1 MFFRIYK
8 YSLLCSTRDRLM
20 VFWNLVFPIILGSL
34 FQVAFGNYTEKEVL
48 FHQIP
53 VAYVKEE
60 GADGTF
66 TELLEILERDNEL
79 IQVQTVGKE
88 KAEQLLRDGEV
99 EGIYYNEPGKER
111 DGQEEPG
118 ITLVVQE
125 QDMNQ
130 SILNSILE
138 QYERTCATLLTIG
151 KEYPEGIQEAAKL
164 LEEDTKYLKEDSMG
178 AASDNSILDYFYSLI
193 AMNCLM
199 GATTGLLCSV
209 EFKADLSALAARRV
223 VAGLSRFQVLWPDL
237 AAKITLQFIYIVF
250 TACYLMFVLH
260 VPLGEQWGFLLLT
273 IFVGSLLGIFLGFF
287 IGVAGRMQ
295 YSMKEALCILVMMV
309 SSFFSGLMMDGMQ
322 RLVER
327 YAPVFARINPASL
340 IVKSFYSLN
349 IYEAYGRYLQNL
361 GTMLVL
367 ILVLAAGS
375 FAMVRR
381 ERYASI

>member
-8 YSLLCSTRDRLM
+8 YSLLRSTRDRLM

-88 KAEQLLRDGEV
+88 KAEQLLRDGQV
-99 EGIYYNEPGKER
+99 EGIYYNELGKGT
-111 DGQEEPG
+111 DGQEEPET
-118 ITLVVQE
+118 TLVVQE

-138 QYERTCATLLTIG
+138 QYERTCATMLTIG

>member
-8 YSLLCSTRDRLM
+8 YSLLRSTRDRLM

-88 KAEQLLRDGEV
+88 KAEQLLRDGKV

-111 DGQEEPG
+111 DGQEEPE

>member
-1 MFFRIYK
+1 
-8 YSLLCSTRDRLM
+8 
-20 VFWNLVFPIILGSL
+20 
-34 FQVAFGNYTEKEVL
+34 
-48 FHQIP
+48 
-53 VAYVKEE
+53 
-60 GADGTF
+60 
-66 TELLEILERDNEL
+66 
-79 IQVQTVGKE
+79 
-88 KAEQLLRDGEV
+88 
-99 EGIYYNEPGKER
+99 
-111 DGQEEPG
+111 
-118 ITLVVQE
+118 
-125 QDMNQ
+125 
-130 SILNSILE
+130 
-138 QYERTCATLLTIG
+138 
-151 KEYPEGIQEAAKL
+151 
-164 LEEDTKYLKEDSMG
+164 
-178 AASDNSILDYFYSLI
+178 
-193 AMNCLM
+193 M

>member
-8 YSLLCSTRDRLM
+8 YSLLRSTRDRLM

-66 TELLEILERDNEL
+66 TELLEILETDNEL

-88 KAEQLLRDGEV
+88 KAEQLLRDGKV
-99 EGIYYNEPGKER
+99 EGIYYNELGKER
-111 DGQEEPG
+111 DGQEEPE

-138 QYERTCATLLTIG
+138 QYERTCATMLTIG